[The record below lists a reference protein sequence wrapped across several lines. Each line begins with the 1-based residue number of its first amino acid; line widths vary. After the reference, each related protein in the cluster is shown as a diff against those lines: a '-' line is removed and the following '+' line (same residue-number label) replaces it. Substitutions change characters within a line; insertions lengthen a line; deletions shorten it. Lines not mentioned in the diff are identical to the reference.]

1 MKNIVVVGAG
11 YVGLANALMLAET
24 ENVTLLDIN
33 QDRINLLS
41 NGESPLKDEYII
53 EYVKKGKVK
62 YDLPNDEYYN
72 SADYII
78 VATNT
83 DYDETLDQFNLSSV
97 YSVIDNIDKAC
108 VDEKAII
115 IKSTIP
121 IGFTA
126 EAKEKFPRHTFIFSP
141 EFLREGF
148 ALHDN
153 LYPDRIVVGDKT
165 DIGKE
170 ISSLLSKNTL
180 KDPEIPVILCDN
192 QEAEVIKLFANT
204 YLATRVSFVN
214 EMDTFCQTIGINS
227 KKVIDGV
234 GLDHRIG
241 LGYFNPSFG
250 FGGYCL
256 PKDTK
261 QLRNEFNKRNI
272 DSSVITNIPTANEKR
287 IEFIKNQII
296 SFLDS
301 KDDVIGMY
309 RIVAKKGTD
318 NYRSS
323 VNVILA
329 ESLRDDGYNVLIHE
343 PNVDEV
349 SLFNIDVIRDVK
361 EFKNKSSLIV
371 ANRLEDEIIDH
382 NKIYSCD
389 LYNEY

>member
-11 YVGLANALMLAET
+11 YVGLANALMLGES
-24 ENVTLLDIN
+24 EDVTLLDIN
-33 QDRINLLS
+33 EDRINKL
-41 NGESPLKDEYII
+41 NEGISPLNDDYII
-53 EYVKKGKVK
+53 EYVKKGNIK
-62 YDLPNDEYYN
+62 YDLPDGNYYKH
-72 SADYII
+72 ADYII

-83 DYDETLDQFNLSSV
+83 DYDETLDQFNLKSV
-97 YSVIDNIDKAC
+97 YSVIDSINEVC
-108 VDEKAII
+108 DEEKVII
-115 IKSTIP
+115 VKSTIP
-121 IGFTA
+121 IGFTQ
-126 EAKEKFPRHTFIFSP
+126 EAKKKYPTHKFIFSP

-153 LYPDRIVVGDKT
+153 LYPDRIVVGDT
-165 DIGKE
+165 SEIGQE
-170 ISSLLSKNTL
+170 IAALLNKNTL
-180 KDPEIPVILCDN
+180 KNDSIPVLLCEN

-214 EMDTFCQTIGINS
+214 EMDTFCQNIGINS
-227 KKVIDGV
+227 KNVIDGV

-261 QLRNEFNKRNI
+261 QLRNEFNKRGI
-272 DSSVITNIPTANEKR
+272 DSSIISNIPTANEKR

-296 SFLDS
+296 SLLDS

-329 ESLRDDGYNVLIHE
+329 ESLRDEGYNVIIHE

-349 SLFNIDVIRDVK
+349 SLFGIDVVRDVK

-371 ANRLEDEIIDH
+371 ANRLEDEIKEH